1 MFCLEI
7 DDNSRRSKIFHVSP
21 KCGSSSVENTSF
33 FCYLQIT
40 VCFAEW
46 ISETERG
53 RDMRVDHIYPWISR
67 VERGGCLLWE
77 ITRQDKGGL
86 FSPSSFKQ
94 PYSCYNSSSI
104 LVYSRGFNLHSG
116 PVTCFANQF
125 LSPLCGALSVPFY
138 SIKLIRMSRLVLLIC
153 ILNPREARDQGRMKP
168 FALRQVVS
176 RELEQICI
184 YIYSYTNHLSTAS
197 MAPVHQ
203 YVIFIFH
210 IRCW

>member
-1 MFCLEI
+1 
-7 DDNSRRSKIFHVSP
+7 
-21 KCGSSSVENTSF
+21 
-33 FCYLQIT
+33 
-40 VCFAEW
+40 
-46 ISETERG
+46 
-53 RDMRVDHIYPWISR
+53 MRVDHIYPWISR

-184 YIYSYTNHLSTAS
+184 YIYILILTTYPLQAWHLFTNMWYLFSTLGVDRRVPVWADGIFSEPTAS
-197 MAPVHQ
+197 ERIHSQ
-203 YVIFIFH
+203 WY
-210 IRCW
+210 RCNACNEAKPLTRGYGRLAALK